1 MATRFLSEEWALNAT
16 AAFADHPGLEQAL
29 AGADLLIQFS
39 VTEAAEGT
47 VDYYILAEGGRAE
60 LSLGKRPDADVTLVS
75 DYETAVA
82 VSKGELNIQNAYFS
96 GKIDVAGNLAKLI
109 KDRNAVLS
117 LAEAVTSLKVEY

>member
-29 AGADLLIQFS
+29 AGADMLIQFS

-109 KDRNAVLS
+109 KDRNAVLT

>member
-16 AAFADHPGLEQAL
+16 AAFADHPGLEEAL

>member
-16 AAFADHPGLEQAL
+16 AAFADHPGLEEAL

-109 KDRNAVLS
+109 KDRNAVLT

>member
-1 MATRFLSEEWALNAT
+1 MAVRFLSEEWALNAT
-16 AAFADHPGLEQAL
+16 AAFADRPGLGKAL

-39 VTEAAEGT
+39 VTETPEGT
-47 VDYYILAEGGRAE
+47 VDYFILAEGGRAE

-75 DYETAVA
+75 DYDTAVA

-117 LAEAVTSLKVEY
+117 LAEAVSSLKVEY

>member
-109 KDRNAVLS
+109 KDRNAVLT
-117 LAEAVTSLKVEY
+117 LAEAVTSLKVDY

>member
-16 AAFADHPGLEQAL
+16 AAFADHPGLEEAL

-109 KDRNAVLS
+109 KDRNAVLT
-117 LAEAVTSLKVEY
+117 LAEAVTSLKVDY

>member
-109 KDRNAVLS
+109 KDRDAVLT

>member
-16 AAFADHPGLEQAL
+16 AAFADHPGLEEAL

-75 DYETAVA
+75 DYDTAVA

>member
-16 AAFADHPGLEQAL
+16 AAFADHPGLEEAL

-75 DYETAVA
+75 DYDTAVA

-117 LAEAVTSLKVEY
+117 LAKAVTSLKVEY